1 MKKRGK
7 HACEATSASRHV
19 KKATKRSDREQDTD
33 GGKDTHAYVPTS
45 KESRAKE
52 HKADD
57 SEKPRTHVVCF
68 FEDE

>member
-1 MKKRGK
+1 MLVKRPQLL
-7 HACEATSASRHV
+7 AIDMSR
-19 KKATKRSDREQDTD
+19 KRRSEVMDREQDTD

-57 SEKPRTHVVCF
+57 SEKPRTHVVCL